1 MGLEEPKEFNYL
13 NLSDSYKINSN
24 PFGNSTNITISLSKK
39 VNYQKRIVYD
49 IFMMF
54 GDVGGLNDFL
64 GVLLSSFF
72 GLFSDYLLNGA
83 MVRKMFRTA
92 SSKSLGSQSS
102 KSYRIDTLT

>member
-13 NLSDSYKINSN
+13 NLSDSYKVLNN
-24 PFGNSTNITISLSKK
+24 AFDNSTKITISLSKK

-64 GVLLSSFF
+64 GLLISTVF
-72 GLFSDYLLNGA
+72 GLFSDYLLNGD
-83 MVRKMFRTA
+83 MVKKMFH
-92 SSKSLGSQSS
+92 SVS
-102 KSYRIDTLT
+102 